1 MRSWSPELYLNRLRP
16 PRAIRFEQN
25 LVARVGA
32 GGLNRPTEGSKKGK
46 KWQKGQMA
54 FFALLPLFAFFAS
67 HSEPKNRL
75 SEWLAIKALQKPWL
89 RDWRCLTV
97 LQSVC

>member
-1 MRSWSPELYLNRLRP
+1 
-16 PRAIRFEQN
+16 

-54 FFALLPLFAFFAS
+54 FFCPFATFCFFCFSFRA
-67 HSEPKNRL
+67 E
-75 SEWLAIKALQKPWL
+75 ELAE
-89 RDWRCLTV
+89 
-97 LQSVC
+97 